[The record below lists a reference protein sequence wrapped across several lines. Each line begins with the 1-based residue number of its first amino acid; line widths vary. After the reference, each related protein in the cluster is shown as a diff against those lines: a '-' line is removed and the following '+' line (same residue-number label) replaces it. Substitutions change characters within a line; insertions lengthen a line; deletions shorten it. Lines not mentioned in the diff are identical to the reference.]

1 MFFLHQFCFSCTSFY
16 KEQLSDARVCMCV
29 YVRAYSVRV
38 YYEQQVAAAT
48 GHNVTMVDETD
59 EILSRSTAAI
69 ERSLGRIAK
78 KKFADSEKV
87 AN

>member
-1 MFFLHQFCFSCTSFY
+1 MHVYVC
-16 KEQLSDARVCMCV
+16 VCMCV
-29 YVRAYSVRV
+29 RTLYV